1 MPSLFITGY
10 GIEQATLKT
19 DDLVQRLTECAHD
32 SLDDKPRE
40 VKLSA
45 AIAPHIAREDR
56 AMLTSQTIC
65 CLNVGFSAMNMA
77 EKIVGFTPAEKEA
90 MCVYTTYETVRDFH
104 EMVWQFKTSS
114 EQYAEKALL
123 LRSLGKIANT
133 VHPLRLFRKL
143 PTNGLYHLSK
153 LFGLR
158 GGGYPLRKMSLGGM
172 SLLEEAFYN
181 LPCSDASGALICAYG
196 DMLKADNAQV
206 FRKMGLIE
214 PLDAH
219 RSSVQGAEGAVS
231 LVVET
236 AERVSRQKTRPLA
249 QVLLAFSRFSTSMF
263 ATTQDWIEA
272 YAQLAPWVRESNPV
286 VVLYDNG
293 APGIG
298 DAEERAL
305 KGSLTAFEIRRYKPW
320 SKYAVATSGLVDL
333 VCALADPSIQPGRV
347 VIIHGEGAGMGLGL
361 IVLRK
366 LGMASVQSERAPS

>member
-19 DDLVQRLTECAHD
+19 DDLVQRLMECAYD
-32 SLDDKPRE
+32 SLDDKPQE

-45 AIAPHIAREDR
+45 AIAPYIAREDR

-65 CLNVGFSAMNMA
+65 CLNVGFSAMKMA
-77 EKIVGFTPAEKEA
+77 EKIVGFTLAEKEA

-104 EMVWQFKTSS
+104 EVVWQFKTSS
-114 EQYAEKALL
+114 EQYTERAFLL
-123 LRSLGKIANT
+123 KSLGVMANA

-158 GGGYPLRKMSLGGM
+158 GGGYPLRKMSLGGL

-181 LPCSDASGALICAYG
+181 LPCSGSSGALISAFG
-196 DMLKADNAQV
+196 DMSKADNAQV
-206 FRKMGLIE
+206 FRKMGLI
-214 PLDAH
+214 DVRNAS
-219 RSSVQGAEGAVS
+219 RSNVQGTGGAVS
-231 LVVET
+231 LIVET
-236 AERVSRQKTRPLA
+236 PERISRQEAQPLA
-249 QVLLAFSRFSTSMF
+249 EVLQAFSRFSTSMF
-263 ATTQDWIEA
+263 ATRQDWIEA
-272 YAQLAPWVRESNPV
+272 YGLLEPWVRESHPV

-298 DAEERAL
+298 DAEVQAL
-305 KGSLTAFEIRRYKPW
+305 ESSLISFEIRRYKPW

-333 VCALADPSIQPGRV
+333 VCALADPTIEPGRV
-347 VIIHGEGAGMGLGL
+347 VIIHGEGASMGLGL

-366 LGMASVQSERAPS
+366 SGRSSPQSERTQS

>member
-10 GIEQATLKT
+10 GIEQALLKT
-19 DDLVQRLTECAHD
+19 DSLVHSLSECASD
-32 SLDDKPRE
+32 SLIDKPGE
-40 VKLSA
+40 AKLSP
-45 AIAPHIAREDR
+45 AIVSQTAREDR
-56 AMLTSQTIC
+56 AMLTSQSLC
-65 CLNVGFSAMNMA
+65 CLNVGFSAMSMA
-77 EKIVGFTPAEKEA
+77 EQSVEFTPAEKEA

-104 EMVWQFKTSS
+104 EVVWQFKTSS

-123 LRSLGKIANT
+123 LRSLGKMTNA

-158 GGGYPLRKMSLGGM
+158 GGGYPLRKMSLGGL

-196 DMLKADNAQV
+196 DMSKADNAQV
-206 FRKMGLIE
+206 FRKMGLVD
-214 PLDAH
+214 PLDAC
-219 RSSVQGAEGAVS
+219 RSSVRGTEGAVS

-298 DAEERAL
+298 DAEVRAL
-305 KGSLTAFEIRRYKPW
+305 EGSLTSFEIRRYKPW

-333 VCALADPSIQPGRV
+333 VCALADPSIEPGRV
-347 VIIHGEGAGMGLGL
+347 VIIHGEGAGMGL

-366 LGMASVQSERAPS
+366 LGMPLLQSERALS